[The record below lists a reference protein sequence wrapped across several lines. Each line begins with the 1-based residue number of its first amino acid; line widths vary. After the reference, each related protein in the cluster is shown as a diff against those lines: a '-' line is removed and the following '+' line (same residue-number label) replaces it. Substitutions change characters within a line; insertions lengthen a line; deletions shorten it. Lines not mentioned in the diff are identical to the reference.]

1 MKTKTLLVILVTFA
15 IIVIAALAIFFY
27 VPKDAQIEELA
38 DLESP
43 QIELFNGSN
52 LDGWGFVVKDDAA
65 KPSDVFT
72 VKDGVIDIAGDPFG
86 YMFTEQEFADFQLH
100 VEWRWP
106 EEATNSGIFLLVQ
119 DDRKAWPNAI
129 ECQLK
134 AGDAGSLVML
144 GGSDLVEYQ
153 LPEGQERPAY
163 PMILKQAASS
173 ENPVGEWNSADITNE
188 NGTLTIYING
198 VFQNKATNA
207 QHKQGRI
214 GLQSEGKEICF
225 RNVRVTPLK

>member
-1 MKTKTLLVILVTFA
+1 MKTKTLLVILATFA
-15 IIVIAALAIFFY
+15 IIVIAALAIYFY
-27 VPKDAQIEELA
+27 LPKDAQTEESIVSTEA
-38 DLESP
+38 
-43 QIELFNGSN
+43 IELFNGNN

-65 KPSDVFT
+65 NPTDIFT
-72 VKDGVIDIAGDPFG
+72 VKDGVIDIAGTPFG
-86 YMFTEQEFADFQLH
+86 YMFTEQEFAGFQLH

-134 AGDAGSLVML
+134 AGDAGSMVML
-144 GGSDLVEYQ
+144 GGSDLAEYQ
-153 LPEGQERPAY
+153 LPEGQERPEY
-163 PMILKQAASS
+163 PMILKQEASS
-173 ENPVGEWNSADITNE
+173 ENAVGEWNSADITNE

-198 VFQNKATNA
+198 VFQNKATNT

-214 GLQSEGKEICF
+214 GLQSEGKEIQF
-225 RNVRVTPLK
+225 RNVRITPQN